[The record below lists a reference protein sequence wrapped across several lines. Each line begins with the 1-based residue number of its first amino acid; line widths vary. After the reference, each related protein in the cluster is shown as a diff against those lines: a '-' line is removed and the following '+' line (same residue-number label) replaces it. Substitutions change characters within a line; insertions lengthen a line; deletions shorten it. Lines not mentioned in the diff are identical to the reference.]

1 MVTALYLQAIYS
13 KSAFDSRY
21 KTEKAQSFTQLRHP
35 SASSKWGRREF
46 FACRVLP
53 SVRETLPLLRDF
65 VVEPD
70 QFSPEIRRFIE
81 GPELNHLAWSE
92 LALIWGALATFRGP
106 PDRRPGTEP
115 AVVGSGQ
122 DEDRG
127 DDDDQESSGRG
138 KRIRRN
144 TQQEGF
150 RDSSTMQVESSS
162 PVSASNRSS
171 SIGYIDPDSQA
182 PWQPEDDTLHFIRCA
197 LRHVLYFAPAH
208 TDADIVIEVRD
219 AKLRLS
225 AATLLENRPLVAVD
239 DGGLCLR
246 QHIQGGAFQ
255 TRENRVMNAGGQER
269 IAMHPERAADRV
281 R

>member
-1 MVTALYLQAIYS
+1 MVTALYFQAIYS
-13 KSAFDSRY
+13 KSAFD
-21 KTEKAQSFTQLRHP
+21 T
-35 SASSKWGRREF
+35 
-46 FACRVLP
+46 
-53 SVRETLPLLRDF
+53 
-65 VVEPD
+65 
-70 QFSPEIRRFIE
+70 RRFIE

-92 LALIWGALATFRGP
+92 LALVRHYGHPLGQIWAALATFRGP

-255 TRENRVMNAGGQER
+255 TRENRVMMLEAKSELQCIQNGRPIVSDECLAQMTCQALTARLRDPQQELK
-269 IAMHPERAADRV
+269 DG
-281 R
+281 